1 MYAPSQCK
9 GKAVSCQALTE
20 ELQVQF
26 QTSACGIYDRQVTPG
41 WIFLRV
47 LWYSPVSTIAANAA

>member
-9 GKAVSCQALTE
+9 GRTVSSRALTE
-20 ELQVQF
+20 EVQVKF
-26 QTSACGIYDRQVTPG
+26 QTSACGIYGRKVTPG